1 MKFRWYSIF
10 FGSSVHHFEIK
21 LSIHG
26 INLNPTF
33 VSISELEFFL
43 LMGILIQNSNTL
55 KLIKFLETNKMLH
68 IQIIV
73 VALKMHHVEP

>member
-1 MKFRWYSIF
+1 
-10 FGSSVHHFEIK
+10 
-21 LSIHG
+21 
-26 INLNPTF
+26 
-33 VSISELEFFL
+33 
-43 LMGILIQNSNTL
+43 LIQNSNTL